1 MPMAERPR
9 SERPVFDLREVAG
22 EDVWRSWMRES
33 DPANLQPKVRPLNQR
48 LMRPSRLRAFRLGRA
63 VAHFVNDHTAIVA
76 KGKTGKCSLGS
87 FADGRELNEPT
98 RKPRR

>member
-9 SERPVFDLREVAG
+9 SEKPVFDLRGVAG

-48 LMRPSRLRAFRLGRA
+48 VAVIHLRQSPSEGPLGQY
-63 VAHFVNDHTAIVA
+63 
-76 KGKTGKCSLGS
+76 
-87 FADGRELNEPT
+87 
-98 RKPRR
+98 

>member
-1 MPMAERPR
+1 MPMAGRPR

-48 LMRPSRLRAFRLGRA
+48 VDAPEQASGFPPWSRRCTF
-63 VAHFVNDHTAIVA
+63 
-76 KGKTGKCSLGS
+76 C
-87 FADGRELNEPT
+87 
-98 RKPRR
+98 